1 MQCNA
6 MHLGGESRRVPLSR
20 CPPPPR
26 AKGGDPGTKGLFRR
40 TRAKSRTEKKAVLQS
55 VNEILVNIRG
65 KG

>member
-1 MQCNA
+1 

-20 CPPPPR
+20 SPPPPPP
-26 AKGGDPGTKGLFRR
+26 AKGGDPGTKGLFRW
-40 TRAKSRTEKKAVLQS
+40 TGVKSRTEKKLVLQS